1 MARLDKKT
9 KAELIMMCNERGG
22 EIEKLRK
29 EVDEKVNVIKELN
42 NECCEL
48 GKTKIELE
56 TKYHSLETDFK
67 GSEDSHNAKLK
78 ELNIKYSEE
87 LQSLRDKVS
96 ERDKTISMQGES
108 FISLKNSYDELVC
121 ENNINRNDAS
131 KYKLTTIAFII
142 LFIIALICAC
152 I

>member
-1 MARLDKKT
+1 MANLQKKT
-9 KAELIMMCNERGG
+9 KAELVMLCNERGD
-22 EIEKLRK
+22 EIEHLKQ
-29 EVDEKVNVIKELN
+29 EVQKIQEQFDTTDKEL
-42 NECCEL
+42 
-48 GKTKIELE
+48 IESRK
-56 TKYHSLETDFK
+56 KYHALEADFK
-67 GSEDSHNAKLK
+67 GSEESYNAKLK
-78 ELNIKYSEE
+78 ELNIKYGEE
-87 LQSLRDKVS
+87 LQALRNKVS

-108 FISLKNSYDELVC
+108 YISLKNSYDELVC

>member
-1 MARLDKKT
+1 MANLQKKT
-9 KAELIMMCNERGG
+9 KAELIMLCNERGS
-22 EIEKLRK
+22 EIQRLNK
-29 EVDEKVNVIKELN
+29 EVEKIQEQFDTTDKEL
-42 NECCEL
+42 
-48 GKTKIELE
+48 IESRK
-56 TKYHSLETDFK
+56 KYHALEADFK

-87 LQSLRDKVS
+87 LQALRNKVF

-108 FISLKNSYDELVC
+108 FKSLKNSYDELVC

>member
-1 MARLDKKT
+1 MANLQKKT

-56 TKYHSLETDFK
+56 AKCHSLEADFK
-67 GSEDSHNAKLK
+67 GSEDSYNAKLK

-87 LQSLRDKVS
+87 LQSLRNKVS
-96 ERDKTISMQGES
+96 ERDKTIAMQGES
-108 FISLKNSYDELVC
+108 YKDLKDSYDELVYK
-121 ENNINRNDAS
+121 NGINRSNAC
-131 KYKLTTIAFII
+131 KYKLTTIAFIV
-142 LFIIALICAC
+142 LFIITLICAC

>member
-9 KAELIMMCNERGG
+9 KAELIMMCNERGR
-22 EIEKLRK
+22 EIERLRK
-29 EVDEKVNVIKELN
+29 EVEKIQEQFDVTDKEL
-42 NECCEL
+42 
-48 GKTKIELE
+48 IESRK
-56 TKYHSLETDFK
+56 KYHALEADFK
-67 GSEDSHNAKLK
+67 GSEDNFARQIK
-78 ELNIKYSEE
+78 ELNTKSAEE
-87 LQSLRDKVS
+87 IQILRNKVS

-108 FISLKNSYDELVC
+108 FKSLKNSYDELVC

>member
-9 KAELIMMCNERGG
+9 KAELIMLCNERGS
-22 EIEKLRK
+22 EIQRLHK
-29 EVDEKVNVIKELN
+29 EVEKIQEQFDFTDKELV
-42 NECCEL
+42 EAR
-48 GKTKIELE
+48 K
-56 TKYHSLETDFK
+56 KYHALEADFK

-96 ERDKTISMQGES
+96 ERDKTIAMQGES
-108 FISLKNSYDELVC
+108 YKELKSKYDELVYK
-121 ENNINRNDAS
+121 NGINRRNAC
-131 KYKLTTIAFII
+131 KYKLTTIAFIV
-142 LFIIALICAC
+142 LFIITLICAC

>member
-1 MARLDKKT
+1 MANLQKKT
-9 KAELIMMCNERGG
+9 KAELIMLCNEHDS
-22 EIEKLRK
+22 EIQHLKQEVEKIQAQF
-29 EVDEKVNVIKELN
+29 DATDKELV
-42 NECCEL
+42 EAH
-48 GKTKIELE
+48 K
-56 TKYHSLETDFK
+56 KYHALEADFK
-67 GSEDSHNAKLK
+67 GSEESYNAKLK
-78 ELNIKYSEE
+78 ELNIKYTEE
-87 LQSLRDKVS
+87 LQSLRNKVS

-108 FISLKNSYDELVC
+108 FKSLKNSYDELVC

>member
-1 MARLDKKT
+1 MANLQKKT
-9 KAELIMMCNERGG
+9 KTELVMLCNERGG
-22 EIEKLRK
+22 EIEHLKQ
-29 EVDEKVNVIKELN
+29 EVQKIQEQFDTTDKEL
-42 NECCEL
+42 
-48 GKTKIELE
+48 IESRK
-56 TKYHSLETDFK
+56 KYHALEADFK
-67 GSEDSHNAKLK
+67 GSEESYNAKLK
-78 ELNIKYSEE
+78 ELNIKYGEE
-87 LQSLRDKVS
+87 LQALRNKVS

-108 FISLKNSYDELVC
+108 YISLKNSYDELVC

>member
-1 MARLDKKT
+1 MANLQKKT
-9 KAELIMMCNERGG
+9 KAELIMLCNERGS
-22 EIEKLRK
+22 EIQRLNK
-29 EVDEKVNVIKELN
+29 EVEKIQEQFDTTDKEL
-42 NECCEL
+42 
-48 GKTKIELE
+48 IESRK
-56 TKYHSLETDFK
+56 KYHALEADFK
-67 GSEDSHNAKLK
+67 GSEDSYNSKLK
-78 ELNIKYSEE
+78 ELNIKYTEE
-87 LQSLRDKVS
+87 LQSLRNKVS

-108 FISLKNSYDELVC
+108 YISLKNSYDELVC

>member
-1 MARLDKKT
+1 MANLQKKT

-22 EIEKLRK
+22 EIEQLRK
-29 EVDEKVNVIKELN
+29 KVENVQAVLNITDKELV
-42 NECCEL
+42 EAR
-48 GKTKIELE
+48 K
-56 TKYHSLETDFK
+56 KYHALEADFK

-87 LQSLRDKVS
+87 LQSLRNKVS

-108 FISLKNSYDELVC
+108 YKSLKTSYDTLVW

>member
-1 MARLDKKT
+1 MANLQKKT
-9 KAELIMMCNERGG
+9 KAELIMLCNERGS
-22 EIEKLRK
+22 EIQRLKQEVEKIQK
-29 EVDEKVNVIKELN
+29 QFDITDKEL
-42 NECCEL
+42 
-48 GKTKIELE
+48 IESRK
-56 TKYHSLETDFK
+56 KYHALEADFK
-67 GSEDSHNAKLK
+67 GSEEHFARQIK
-78 ELNIKYSEE
+78 EINTKAAEE
-87 LQSLRDKVS
+87 IQVLRNKVS

-108 FISLKNSYDELVC
+108 FKSLKNSYDELVC

>member
-1 MARLDKKT
+1 MANLQKKT
-9 KAELIMMCNERGG
+9 KAELIMLCNERGS
-22 EIEKLRK
+22 EIQRLNK
-29 EVDEKVNVIKELN
+29 EVEKIQEQFDFTDKELV
-42 NECCEL
+42 EAR
-48 GKTKIELE
+48 K
-56 TKYHSLETDFK
+56 KYHALEADFK
-67 GSEDSHNAKLK
+67 GSEDSYNTKLK

-108 FISLKNSYDELVC
+108 YKELKSRYDGLVY
-121 ENNINRNDAS
+121 ENGVNRNDAS

-142 LFIIALICAC
+142 LFVIALICAC

>member
-1 MARLDKKT
+1 MANLQKKT

-22 EIEKLRK
+22 EIEHLRK
-29 EVDEKVNVIKELN
+29 EVEKIQEQFNITDKELQ
-42 NECCEL
+42 
-48 GKTKIELE
+48 
-56 TKYHSLETDFK
+56 
-67 GSEDSHNAKLK
+67 A
-78 ELNIKYSEE
+78 
-87 LQSLRDKVS
+87 LRNKVS

-108 FISLKNSYDELVC
+108 YKDLKDSYDELVYK
-121 ENNINRNDAS
+121 NGVNRSNVG

>member
-22 EIEKLRK
+22 EIEHLRK
-29 EVDEKVNVIKELN
+29 EVQKIQEQFDITDKEL
-42 NECCEL
+42 
-48 GKTKIELE
+48 IESRK
-56 TKYHSLETDFK
+56 KYHALEADFK
-67 GSEDSHNAKLK
+67 GSEDSYNTKLK

-87 LQSLRDKVS
+87 LQSLRNKIS

-108 FISLKNSYDELVC
+108 YKELKSKYDELVY
-121 ENNINRNDAS
+121 ENGINRNDAG

>member
-1 MARLDKKT
+1 MANLQKKT

-22 EIEKLRK
+22 EIEHLKQ
-29 EVDEKVNVIKELN
+29 EVQKIQEQFDTTDKEL
-42 NECCEL
+42 
-48 GKTKIELE
+48 IESRK
-56 TKYHSLETDFK
+56 KYHALEADFK
-67 GSEDSHNAKLK
+67 GSEESYNAKLK

-87 LQSLRDKVS
+87 LQSLRNKVS

-108 FISLKNSYDELVC
+108 FKSLKNSYDELVC

>member
-1 MARLDKKT
+1 MANLQKKT
-9 KAELIMMCNERGG
+9 KAELIMLCNERGS
-22 EIEKLRK
+22 EIQRLNK
-29 EVDEKVNVIKELN
+29 EVEKIQKQFDITDKEL
-42 NECCEL
+42 
-48 GKTKIELE
+48 IESRK
-56 TKYHSLETDFK
+56 KYHALESDFK
-67 GSEDSHNAKLK
+67 GSEDSYNTKLK

-87 LQSLRDKVS
+87 LQSLRNKVS

-108 FISLKNSYDELVC
+108 YKSLKNSYDELVW

-142 LFIIALICAC
+142 LFVIALICAC

>member
-1 MARLDKKT
+1 MANLQKKT

-22 EIEKLRK
+22 EIEQLRK
-29 EVDEKVNVIKELN
+29 EADEKANVIKKLN

-56 TKYHSLETDFK
+56 AKCYSLEANFK
-67 GSEDSHNAKLK
+67 GSEESYNAKLK

-87 LQSLRDKVS
+87 LQAFRNKVS

-108 FISLKNSYDELVC
+108 YKELKSKYDELVY
-121 ENNINRNDAS
+121 ENGINRSNAG
-131 KYKLTTIAFII
+131 KYKLTTIAFIV
-142 LFIIALICAC
+142 LFIIALIAAC

>member
-1 MARLDKKT
+1 MANLQKKT
-9 KAELIMMCNERGG
+9 KAELIMLCNERGS
-22 EIEKLRK
+22 EIQRLNK
-29 EVDEKVNVIKELN
+29 EVEKIQEQFDITDKEL
-42 NECCEL
+42 
-48 GKTKIELE
+48 IESRK
-56 TKYHSLETDFK
+56 KYHALEADFK
-67 GSEDSHNAKLK
+67 GSEDSYNTKIK

-96 ERDKTISMQGES
+96 ERDKTIVMQGES
-108 FISLKNSYDELVC
+108 FKSLKNSYDELVC

>member
-1 MARLDKKT
+1 MANLQKKT
-9 KAELIMMCNERGG
+9 KTELVMLCNERGG
-22 EIEKLRK
+22 EIEHLKQ
-29 EVDEKVNVIKELN
+29 EVQKIQEQFDTTDKEL
-42 NECCEL
+42 
-48 GKTKIELE
+48 IESRK
-56 TKYHSLETDFK
+56 KYHALEADFK
-67 GSEDSHNAKLK
+67 GSEESYNAKLK

-87 LQSLRDKVS
+87 LQALRNKVS

-108 FISLKNSYDELVC
+108 YISLKNSYDELVC

>member
-1 MARLDKKT
+1 MANLQKKT

-22 EIEKLRK
+22 EIERLRK
-29 EVDEKVNVIKELN
+29 EVEKIQEQFNFIDKELV
-42 NECCEL
+42 EAR
-48 GKTKIELE
+48 K
-56 TKYHSLETDFK
+56 KYHALETDFK
-67 GSEDSHNAKLK
+67 GSEDSFARQIK
-78 ELNIKYSEE
+78 ELNTKAAEE
-87 LQSLRDKVS
+87 IQALRNKVS

-108 FISLKNSYDELVC
+108 YKSLKTSYDTLVW